1 MISDYLPS
9 EDVFRRN
16 ADLVNGFWTGH
27 EFGQKSGAALTL
39 LPAAASAMVRRFVEQ
54 SNACCSIPLPL
65 WMETA

>member
-1 MISDYLPS
+1 MISELFSKSRY
-9 EDVFRRN
+9 FWRN

>member
-1 MISDYLPS
+1 MFFGATPTWSTVSGLATNLA
-9 EDVFRRN
+9 RR
-16 ADLVNGFWTGH
+16 
-27 EFGQKSGAALTL
+27 AALTL